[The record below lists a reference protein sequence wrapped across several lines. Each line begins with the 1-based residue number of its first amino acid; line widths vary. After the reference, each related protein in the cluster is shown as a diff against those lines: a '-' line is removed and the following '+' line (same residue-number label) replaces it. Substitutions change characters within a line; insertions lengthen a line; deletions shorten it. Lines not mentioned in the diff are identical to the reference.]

1 MKAKELIQ
9 LNNEKREQL
18 NEENLKDYEDM
29 LTYIRLASAKSEQQ
43 TEEILLELLDHAL
56 IAQEEGKTMR
66 DVFGDDLKAYSQ
78 EVIEEIPKETRK
90 KQFKFAIRLIL
101 LLLAIWTLFSGVINS
116 GLYYIFGFGENTSSF
131 HLGSSILIIGIN
143 ILISFGM
150 VYFVLEW
157 LKTSTFREKKKSTWV
172 EFFQVWI
179 IMTLVTGVFFCVIYF
194 MPTFGIEFSLPIII
208 FIPLGLILYGISHLL
223 KD

>member
-78 EVIEEIPKETRK
+78 GVIEEIPKETRK

-194 MPTFGIEFSLPIII
+194 MPTFGIEFSLPNII